1 VSEEPVLTDIAHDV
15 ASTDI
20 ARQLSEAVRA
30 VFVTE
35 QVTTGLAGGLIRLEG
50 QLLTEPEQAYQ
61 HMEASFRPLGYTPV
75 LRETQSSVQIT
86 AVPLIS
92 VQPSRDSAAILLFAL
107 TVISMLFAG
116 AWPQAPDLAWMLK
129 HPLAGLPFAAPLLGI
144 LLAHEL
150 GHYFM
155 ARHLGL
161 ATSLPYFIPMPLSPF
176 GTMGAVIRMRA
187 PMRNRRHLLAVG
199 AAGPL
204 AGLLVALPA
213 LIFGLTRSSVQPIP
227 TQAGVIIEGN
237 SLLYVALKLLVLG
250 QILPRHGYDVFLHPT
265 AFAAWAGLLLTGLN
279 LTPAGQLDVGHI
291 AYALLGKKTRLLS
304 RLAIVV
310 CVALGFIY
318 WGWFIFAVLLLLLG
332 QRSAEPLDDATT
344 LTTQQKMF
352 AAFMLVLF
360 VLLFTPVPM
369 SVL

>member
-1 VSEEPVLTDIAHDV
+1 MTDIGHD
-15 ASTDI
+15 AAATDI

-35 QVTTGLAGGLIRLEG
+35 QVTTGSVGAQIIRLEG
-50 QLLTEPEQAYQ
+50 QLLADPEQAYR
-61 HMEASFRPLGYTPV
+61 HIEASFRHLGYTPV
-75 LRETQSSVQIT
+75 LREAQGRVQIM

-92 VQPSRDSAAILLFAL
+92 AQPSRDSAAILLFAL
-107 TVISMLFAG
+107 TVVSMLFAG
-116 AWPQAPDLAWMLK
+116 ALPQAPDLAWLLK
-129 HPLAGLPFAAPLLGI
+129 HPFAGLPFAAALLGI

-155 ARHLGL
+155 ARRLGL

-176 GTMGAVIRMRA
+176 GTMGAVIRMHA
-187 PMRNRRHLLAVG
+187 PLRNRKHLLAVG

-204 AGLLVALPA
+204 AGLLVALPV
-213 LIFGLTRSSVQPIP
+213 LIFGLMRSSVQPIP

-237 SLLYVALKLLVLG
+237 SLLYAALKFLVFG

-279 LTPAGQLDVGHI
+279 LTPAGQLDGGHI
-291 AYALLGKKTRLLS
+291 AYALFGRKARLLS
-304 RLAIVV
+304 RLAVV
-310 CVALGFIY
+310 ISLGLGLIY
-318 WGWFIFAVLLLLLG
+318 SGWFLFAALLLLLG

-344 LTTQQKMF
+344 LTARQKMF
-352 AAFMLVLF
+352 AACMLVLF
-360 VLLFTPVPM
+360 ALLFTPVPM
-369 SVL
+369 STL

>member
-1 VSEEPVLTDIAHDV
+1 LTDTIHDV
-15 ASTDI
+15 APTDV
-20 ARQLSEAVRA
+20 ARQLSEAIRG

-35 QVTTGLAGGLIRLEG
+35 QVTTGLAGARFMRLEG
-50 QLLTEPEQAYQ
+50 QLLADPELAYR
-61 HMEASFRPLGYTPV
+61 HIEASFRRLGYTPV
-75 LRETQSSVQIT
+75 LRETQDSVQIT

-92 VQPSRDSAAILLFAL
+92 AQPSRDSAAILLFAL

-116 AWPQAPDLAWMLK
+116 ALPQAPDLAWILQQ
-129 HPLAGLPFAAPLLGI
+129 PFAGLPFAAALLGI

-155 ARHLGL
+155 ARRLGL
-161 ATSLPYFIPMPLSPF
+161 AASLPYFIPMPLSPF

-187 PMRNRRHLLAVG
+187 PMRNRRQMLAVG

-204 AGLLVALPA
+204 AGLLVALPV
-213 LIFGLTRSSVQPIP
+213 LISGLMRSSVQPIP
-227 TQAGVIIEGN
+227 TQPGVLIEGN
-237 SLLYVALKLLVLG
+237 SLLYAALKFLVFG

-279 LTPAGQLDVGHI
+279 LTPAGQLDGGHI
-291 AYALLGKKTRLLS
+291 AYALLGSKARLLS
-304 RLAIVV
+304 RLAVVV
-310 CVALGFIY
+310 CVALGLIY
-318 WGWFIFAVLLLLLG
+318 SGWFLVAVLLLLLG

-360 VLLFTPVPM
+360 ALLFTPVPM
-369 SVL
+369 SAL